1 MKQRNKA
8 KTVEECNVL
17 DLRKLARAG
26 AFQPDRW
33 GQLARPFIAFKCNVP
48 AGQES
53 LVCTFSYLIGVEE
66 VSVPVSFETTPVH
79 FGGVR
84 WWGRCPLLN
93 NGQPCGR
100 RVLKLYLPPGLRYL
114 GCRACH
120 RLTYRSVQKHDARV
134 DRLLKDP
141 RTLEA
146 MMITSMDLP
155 LVKTVRRMS
164 LLTDA
169 LIKLDRR
176 IARRQAKANR
186 TSAAMLPSPVGSKKL
201 LACP

>member
-1 MKQRNKA
+1 MKVIGFARVSTAEQASGGISLEVQEA
-8 KTVEECNVL
+8 KIRAYCDLHDL
-17 DLRKLARAG
+17 DLVEVIIDG
-26 AFQPDRW
+26 
-33 GQLARPFIAFKCNVP
+33 G
-48 AGQES
+48 ES
-53 LVCTFSYLIGVEE
+53 AKF
-66 VSVPVSFETTPVH
+66 
-79 FGGVR
+79 R
-84 WWGRCPLLN
+84 WWGRCPSLN
-93 NGQPCGR
+93 NGQPCGQ

-120 RLTYRSVQKHDARV
+120 GPTYRSVQKHDARV

-141 RTLEA
+141 RALEA

-176 IARRQAKANR
+176 IARRQAKSSPP
-186 TSAAMLPSPVGSKKL
+186 SAAMLPSPVGSKKL